1 MPYSPTNRKLDP
13 ILRSLSHHVHMA
25 SIELIPIRR
34 PDGTIVLQGVSVGFG
49 ERLRR
54 LLRKLAHHA

>member
-1 MPYSPTNRKLDP
+1 
-13 ILRSLSHHVHMA
+13 MA

-34 PDGTIVLQGVSVGFG
+34 PDGTIVLRGVSVGFG

-54 LLRKLAHHA
+54 LLRKLAHQA